1 MAERGR
7 RLTKLDDGSPLIID
21 QEIDKLYDDVNNDN
35 VRDDTL
41 LFQKLKRVV
50 VTATVGASEVGVV
63 HGLGSIPAQI
73 MITMTSTGMVW
84 ESIDPDI
91 KKVYLTADG
100 AGRTCKIT
108 CIA

>member
-7 RLTKLDDGSPLIID
+7 KLTKLDKGSSLLID
-21 QEIDKLYDDVNNDN
+21 QELDKLYDGIDNDN
-35 VRDDTL
+35 VRDNTF

-63 HGLGSIPAQI
+63 HGLGSIPTQI

-84 ESIDPDI
+84 ESTDPDI
-91 KKVYLTADG
+91 RKVYLTADG